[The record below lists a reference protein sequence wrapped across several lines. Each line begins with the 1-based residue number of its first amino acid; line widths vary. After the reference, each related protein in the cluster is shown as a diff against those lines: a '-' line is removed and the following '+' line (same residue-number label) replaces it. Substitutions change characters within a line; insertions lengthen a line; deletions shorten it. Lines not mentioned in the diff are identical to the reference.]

1 MSFSVVIFPTSL
13 GMLPVKLFHMK
24 SLKKEQ
30 VIQVSKNMLGNS
42 SIMNKFLTMK
52 INSKID
58 EAVTSFYDI
67 FCKFLVSQKLRD
79 LLCS

>member
-52 INSKID
+52 INS
-58 EAVTSFYDI
+58 
-67 FCKFLVSQKLRD
+67 
-79 LLCS
+79 